1 MTKIKGIIFDFDGT
15 ITRPYFDFG
24 VIKDEIGMPRDRLI
38 LEYMEEMDEEFGE
51 RANKIIWQWELKAAR
66 EAELNDHVPETLK
79 FLKEEGIKTGVITRN
94 RMKSLRIVLDKYTV
108 LKFNYIHTR
117 DMEPVKPHP
126 DAMKTVLRELNLPAE
141 SCLTIGDYEHDI
153 ICGNNAGTKTMYI
166 TNGNGSD
173 SLEVTPDY
181 IIEDFMEGL
190 EIIQSLI

>member
-38 LEYMEEMDEEFGE
+38 LEYMEEMDKEFVEG
-51 RANKIIWQWELKAAR
+51 ANKIIWEWELKAAR
-66 EAELNDHVPETLK
+66 EAELNDHVSETLE
-79 FLKEEGIKTGVITRN
+79 FLKQEGIKTGVLTRN
-94 RMKSLRIVLDKYTV
+94 RMKSLQIVLDKFPV
-108 LKFNYIHTR
+108 LEFNYIHTR
-117 DMEPVKPHP
+117 DVEPVKPHP
-126 DAMKTVLRELNLPAE
+126 DAMKTVLCELCLPAE

-153 ICGNNAGTKTMYI
+153 ICGSNAGTKTMYI
-166 TNGNGSD
+166 THGNESNC
-173 SLEVTPDY
+173 LTVTPDY